1 MKILLL
7 LMGVYILIQKKTSI
21 KNLFKSKSQIN
32 IETKKSYQDYISMAE
47 NKLNMDFDDSIRLFN
62 LVVLL
67 LCLFY
72 ALFYILSATYINT
85 FLFTLLSVTQILLTF
100 KTISKISS
108 VSEEVC
114 KSIKE
119 ESECNFKVPGKLYS
133 FMNLILDFVYIGI
146 LFYTIYLNY

>member
-1 MKILLL
+1 
-7 LMGVYILIQKKTSI
+7 MGVYLLIQKKTSI

-119 ESECNFKVPGKLYS
+119 ESECSFKVPGKLYS